1 MELMVIIFNTYYSL
15 NILYLLKYN
24 MRIFAFLMVT
34 TCTKLG
40 NKLGNKILMYD
51 IKNTTNFVGD
61 INNPGNFFLSNN
73 LVKKT
78 QRETAMVF
86 NKYKNNDI
94 NRCYYCYGTGYTSC
108 LKCYG
113 PSCFKCDNTGY
124 EECKYCG
131 GSGRG
136 GPRMMPIRDFIPN

>member
-1 MELMVIIFNTYYSL
+1 M
-15 NILYLLKYN
+15 
-24 MRIFAFLMVT
+24 
-34 TCTKLG
+34 
-40 NKLGNKILMYD
+40 
-51 IKNTTNFVGD
+51 
-61 INNPGNFFLSNN
+61 
-73 LVKKT
+73 VKKK
-78 QRETAMVF
+78 QRETVMMF

-94 NRCYYCYGTGYTSC
+94 NRCYYCYGSGYTSC